1 MTVKTKTPTAQL
13 PIPPHF
19 DRDRV
24 GQVWRVPYQQ
34 RAAQAAAW
42 ARQHGVQPAARD
54 RVRIC
59 LMPIDCQN
67 TFCLPDFELFVGG
80 PSGNGAVEDN
90 VRLCQ
95 FIYRNLGVLTAVAPT
110 LDTHTA
116 MQIFHSAF
124 LVNEAG
130 DHPAP
135 MTAMALEDVER
146 GRWKVNPAVAPSVAG
161 GNYVGLQTHLLHYCR
176 KLSEGGKYQLMIWP
190 YHAMLGGI
198 GHALVA
204 AVEEACFFHN
214 LARSSQ
220 TGYEIKGGNPLVENY
235 SVLKPEV
242 LEGADGRPVAQ
253 KNTRFLKKLL
263 DFDVVI
269 IAGQAKS
276 HCVAWSIDDL
286 LTEILAQDASL
297 ARKVYLLEDC
307 TSPVVVPGIV
317 DFSPQADAA
326 FERFANA
333 GMHVVRSTDPIA
345 RWPGIPL

>member
-1 MTVKTKTPTAQL
+1 MTMKTKSPATEL

-19 DRDRV
+19 DPDRV
-24 GQVWRVPYQQ
+24 GRVWRVPYQQ
-34 RAAQAAAW
+34 RAAEAAGW
-42 ARQHGVQPAARD
+42 ARRHGLQSAARD
-54 RVRIC
+54 KVRIC

-80 PSGNGAVEDN
+80 PSGNGAVEDS

-95 FIYRNLGVLTAVAPT
+95 FIYRNLGVLTEIDPT

-116 MQIFHSAF
+116 LQIFHSVF

-130 DHPAP
+130 EHPAP
-135 MTAMALEDVER
+135 MTLISLEDVEQ
-146 GRWKVNPAVAPSVAG
+146 GRWKVNPAVAPGVAN
-161 GNYVGLQTHLLHYCR
+161 GNYVGLQNHLLHYCR
-176 KLSEGGKYQLMIWP
+176 QLSQGGKYQLMVWP

-198 GHALVA
+198 GHALVS

-214 LARSSQ
+214 LARKSQ
-220 TGYEIKGGNPLVENY
+220 TGFEIKGGNPLVENY

-242 LEGADGRPVAQ
+242 LDGANGRPVAQ

-263 DFDVVI
+263 DFDVVV

-297 ARKVYLLEDC
+297 VRKVYLLEDC
-307 TSPVVVPGIV
+307 TSPVVVPGVV
-317 DFSPQADAA
+317 DFSPQANAA
-326 FERFANA
+326 FERFARA
-333 GMHVVRSTDPIA
+333 GMHVVRSTDPIT